1 MGFVKIKNM
10 VNFRHLESLLQEF
23 DEFSE
28 FGDNSI
34 DSKNYNRDL
43 KEIIDE
49 IKNSENEIELD
60 KCKTL
65 WNKYITRIKFPN
77 IDIKKQNLKKI
88 VESFMNNFIW
98 NVQGH
103 FTEDGDKVVFNIKN
117 KINKINLTK
126 NLQDKNWKNLLP
138 KGLHIKTE
146 KLKIY
151 FTWI

>member
-1 MGFVKIKNM
+1 
-10 VNFRHLESLLQEF
+10 
-23 DEFSE
+23 
-28 FGDNSI
+28 
-34 DSKNYNRDL
+34 
-43 KEIIDE
+43 
-49 IKNSENEIELD
+49 
-60 KCKTL
+60 
-65 WNKYITRIKFPN
+65 
-77 IDIKKQNLKKI
+77 
-88 VESFMNNFIW
+88 MNNFIW